1 MQKILPSG
9 TTNYVYDDFGRLLAE
24 YSTNPAQAPCWTCYL
39 SYDHLGS
46 VRMVTSG
53 NLQFIARHDFLPFG
67 EELPP
72 NSAGRNSQW
81 GPANDN
87 VIQKFTGQ
95 ARDQETG
102 LDYFNARYFG
112 AALGR
117 FTSPDPGDAGADLR
131 NPQSWNGY
139 AYVLGNPLANT
150 DLSGMDTNYAGLQ
163 QGVCPASQANCPM
176 PGQTA
181 VGTPSVSNEINAAE
195 ARYVQEVVVPG
206 FSGIAPPHVTSA
218 PLGEAVSATIF
229 YGVNDLTKQVSAS
242 MVGTSNSDDPSTY
255 DVPVGIDIWKGQ
267 QKLWSNTAT
276 AGNVLATA
284 TAALV
289 VAPIAID
296 TVASLPTMEI
306 AVGPGQPFH
315 VAFGANSTWLHAT
328 GDFFDM
334 TIGSERAAAF
344 ARMAW
349 FKFSVPIL
357 SPQAVLGTAGATAST
372 CVTGACYSFL
382 KGWGF

>member
-1 MQKILPSG
+1 
-9 TTNYVYDDFGRLLAE
+9 
-24 YSTNPAQAPCWTCYL
+24 
-39 SYDHLGS
+39 
-46 VRMVTSG
+46 
-53 NLQFIARHDFLPFG
+53 
-67 EELPP
+67 
-72 NSAGRNSQW
+72 
-81 GPANDN
+81 
-87 VIQKFTGQ
+87 
-95 ARDQETG
+95 
-102 LDYFNARYFG
+102 
-112 AALGR
+112 
-117 FTSPDPGDAGADLR
+117 
-131 NPQSWNGY
+131 
-139 AYVLGNPLANT
+139 
-150 DLSGMDTNYAGLQ
+150 
-163 QGVCPASQANCPM
+163 
-176 PGQTA
+176 
-181 VGTPSVSNEINAAE
+181 
-195 ARYVQEVVVPG
+195 
-206 FSGIAPPHVTSA
+206 
-218 PLGEAVSATIF
+218 
-229 YGVNDLTKQVSAS
+229 
-242 MVGTSNSDDPSTY
+242 NSDDPSTY

-372 CVTGACYSFL
+372 CV
-382 KGWGF
+382 